1 MRRGRSERWTPRAV
15 SVPALAV
22 TAAALAAAGCARA
35 GTPAGG
41 DVPETPLR
49 IVEAEPETF
58 AQIRPFDGPVRI
70 HFHRRV
76 SERPTTGTLRDAVVV
91 SPRTG
96 TVEVRHRRRGLEI
109 RMDGGFRDETI
120 YRVTL
125 LPVIQ
130 DLFQNRIEG
139 PFELFFSTGPEFEPN
154 VLGGL
159 VTDRLTGQDMA
170 GARVDVRSLPEG
182 PTHSTVADSTGIF
195 TFPYLPAG
203 EYRVVAY
210 QDANRNRLPDFA
222 EPQDSLEVTVA
233 RGDTV
238 IVTELALLP
247 RDTTA
252 AVLQS
257 AMVED
262 SVTVRVTF
270 DDFVD
275 PDESLDPVTA
285 RLTREDDE
293 APEVV
298 EILHLHEW
306 EDRMEAERMERERR
320 EREEEEPEVP
330 EDPRPEVP
338 EDPRPEVPEE
348 PVPEEGPEPQDP
360 GPPLPARDLVLI
372 LSRPL
377 EPGATYEVEIAGVRN
392 IHGIPDG
399 GGEVTV
405 EVPEPPE
412 EEPPEEEPPD
422 EGPPEEVPPGAGP
435 G

>member
-1 MRRGRSERWTPRAV
+1 MAEAVGTRRGSRGLRRFPGAGAAV
-15 SVPALAV
+15 VALAV
-22 TAAALAAAGCARA
+22 LLALGGCARA

-49 IVEAEPETF
+49 IVEAEPEAF

-109 RMDGGFRDETI
+109 RMDGGFREETI

-130 DLFQNRIEG
+130 DLFRNQIDG

-159 VTDRLTGQDMA
+159 VTDRLSGEDVA
-170 GARVDVRSLPEG
+170 GARVDVRTLPEG
-182 PTHSTVADSTGIF
+182 VVHSTVADSTGIF
-195 TFPYLPAG
+195 TFPWLPAG

-210 QDANRNRLPDFA
+210 QDANRNRLPDFP
-222 EPQDSLEVTVA
+222 EPQDSLEVTLA

-257 AMVED
+257 TTVED

-270 DDFVD
+270 DDFLD
-275 PDESLDPVTA
+275 PEESLDPVTA
-285 RLTREDDE
+285 RLSREEED

-306 EDRMEAERMERERR
+306 EARMEAERMERERR
-320 EREEEEPEVP
+320 EREEADPEVP
-330 EDPRPEVP
+330 EE
-338 EDPRPEVPEE
+338 PRPEVPEE
-348 PVPEEGPEPQDP
+348 PFPEEEPEPQDP

-372 LSRPL
+372 LSEPL
-377 EPGATYEVEIAGVRN
+377 EPGATYQVEIAGVRN
-392 IHGIPDG
+392 INGIPDG

-412 EEPPEEEPPD
+412 E
-422 EGPPEEVPPGAGP
+422 PPEEVPPEEPPPGADP